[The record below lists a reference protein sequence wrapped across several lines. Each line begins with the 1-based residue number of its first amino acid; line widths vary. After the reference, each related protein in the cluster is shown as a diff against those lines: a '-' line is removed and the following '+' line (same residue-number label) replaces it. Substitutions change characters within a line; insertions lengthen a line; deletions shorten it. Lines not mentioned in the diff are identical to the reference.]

1 MGEEVTSSG
10 DPLRKLGNRGNSPFA
25 HKHTMDNPKTKSV
38 ASQAKTTAQVTPL
51 GTTNGDIVALAKPF
65 RYTASGDELTVVAR
79 NIPYTDGKR
88 GDANQ
93 HYARVELSTDN
104 VDVVKLFENVTD
116 EKFEG
121 SAVFTICEE
130 DHRNIIDAIHNN
142 EIESAI
148 LTVGLRLRDNA
159 DEDSD
164 IMTSVNFKKAFTFD
178 SNVARKKYEAQIK
191 FYASP
196 KIDAVL
202 SSQLLSELQ
211 NTGF

>member
-1 MGEEVTSSG
+1 
-10 DPLRKLGNRGNSPFA
+10 
-25 HKHTMDNPKTKSV
+25 MDNPKRKSV
-38 ASQAKTTAQVTPL
+38 AAQAQTTGQVTPL

-65 RYTASGDELTVVAR
+65 RYTAKGDELSVVAR
-79 NIPYTDGKR
+79 NIPYTDGGRKTA
-88 GDANQ
+88 GQ
-93 HYARVELSTDN
+93 HYARVELSTDD

-130 DHRNIIDAIHNN
+130 DHRNVIDAIHNN
-142 EIESAI
+142 RIESAI
-148 LTVGLRLRDNA
+148 LTVGLRLRDRE

-164 IMTSVNFKKAFTFD
+164 IMTSVNFKKAFTYD
-178 SNVARKKYEAQIK
+178 AKAERQKYEAQIK

-196 KIDAVL
+196 KVDAVL

>member
-1 MGEEVTSSG
+1 MA
-10 DPLRKLGNRGNSPFA
+10 NSKA
-25 HKHTMDNPKTKSV
+25 TSV
-38 ASQAKTTAQVTPL
+38 AAQAQTTGQVTPL

-65 RYTASGDELTVVAR
+65 RYTASGDELTIVAR
-79 NIPYTDGKR
+79 NIPYTNGAR
-88 GDANQ
+88 ATANQ
-93 HYARVELSTDN
+93 HYARVELSSDDDA
-104 VDVVKLFENVTD
+104 VKKLFENVTD

-130 DHRNIIDAIHNN
+130 DHRETINAIHNN

-148 LTVGLRLRDNA
+148 LTVGLRLEDNA

-178 SNVARKKYEAQIK
+178 SKAARHKYQAQIK

-211 NTGF
+211 DKGF

>member
-1 MGEEVTSSG
+1 MA
-10 DPLRKLGNRGNSPFA
+10 NSKA
-25 HKHTMDNPKTKSV
+25 TSV
-38 ASQAKTTAQVTPL
+38 AAQAQTTGQVTPL

-65 RYTASGDELTVVAR
+65 RYTASGDELTIVAR
-79 NIPYTDGKR
+79 NIPYTNGAR
-88 GDANQ
+88 ATANQ

-104 VDVVKLFENVTD
+104 VDVVNLFKNVTD

-130 DHRNIIDAIHNN
+130 DHRNVIDAIHSN

-148 LTVGLRLRDNA
+148 LTIGLRLDDNA

-211 NTGF
+211 DKGF

>member
-1 MGEEVTSSG
+1 
-10 DPLRKLGNRGNSPFA
+10 
-25 HKHTMDNPKTKSV
+25 MDNPKTKSV
-38 ASQAKTTAQVTPL
+38 ASRAKTTDQVTPL

-65 RYTASGDELTVVAR
+65 RYTASGDELTIVAR
-79 NIPYTDGKR
+79 NIPYSDGKR
-88 GDANQ
+88 GDAKQ
-93 HYARVELSTDN
+93 HYARVELSTD
-104 VDVVKLFENVTD
+104 DDAVKELFKNVTD

-130 DHRNIIDAIHNN
+130 DHREIINAIHSN
-142 EIESAI
+142 EIQSAI

-178 SNVARKKYEAQIK
+178 SKVARQKYEAQIK

-196 KIDAVL
+196 KVDAVL
-202 SSQLLSELQ
+202 SGQLLSELQ
-211 NTGF
+211 DKGF

>member
-1 MGEEVTSSG
+1 MA
-10 DPLRKLGNRGNSPFA
+10 NSKA
-25 HKHTMDNPKTKSV
+25 TSV
-38 ASQAKTTAQVTPL
+38 AAQAQTTGQVTPL

-65 RYTASGDELTVVAR
+65 RYTANGDELSIVAR
-79 NIPYTDGKR
+79 NIPYTDGGRKTA
-88 GDANQ
+88 GQ
-93 HYARVELSTDN
+93 HYARVELSTDDDA
-104 VDVVKLFENVTD
+104 VKKLFENVTD

-130 DHRNIIDAIHNN
+130 DHRNVIDAIHNN
-142 EIESAI
+142 RIESAI

-164 IMTSVNFKKAFTFD
+164 IMTSVNFKKAFTYD
-178 SNVARKKYEAQIK
+178 AKAERQKYEAQIK

-211 NTGF
+211 DKGF